1 MSIIDEWTGDLR
13 EVLAAE
19 PSTAAEVRIGI
30 FYTGVRL
37 TSGEVG
43 VAFSP
48 RDMSDTV
55 CCPRSAASAPPA
67 GRLAGQD
74 AWSLAAYAASDAPLD
89 RAVGVASLN
98 ALSAR
103 ALGRGTPRG
112 CNVIAGQDAL
122 DAAGVVPSDRVVLV
136 GAFTPFLKIL
146 KGNVA
151 DLRVV
156 DKHPAALREDE
167 ASLWRSPAQAL
178 ETIADASVVI
188 ISGSALVEG
197 GLDSLLEAAAGARQ
211 VVLAG
216 PTASPWPPTFF
227 ARGVDVI
234 GGVRITAGEKAM
246 QVVSEGGS
254 GYVLFSDV
262 GEKVTISRTD

>member
-1 MSIIDEWTGDLR
+1 MSIVDEWTRDLR
-13 EVLAAE
+13 DVLASE
-19 PSTAAEVRIGI
+19 PSTTADVRIGI

-37 TSGEVG
+37 ASGEVG

-55 CCPRSAASAPPA
+55 CCPRSASSAPLAGSLA
-67 GRLAGQD
+67 GRD
-74 AWSLAAYAASDAPLD
+74 AWSLAVYAASDAPLD
-89 RAVGVASLN
+89 RAVGIASLN

-103 ALGRGTPRG
+103 ALTRAVPHG
-112 CNVIAGQDAL
+112 CTLIPGQDAL
-122 DAAGVVPSDRVVLV
+122 DAAGVRPVDRVVLV
-136 GAFTPFLKIL
+136 GAFTPFLKVL
-146 KGNVA
+146 KGNVS
-151 DLRVV
+151 DLRVI
-156 DKHPAALREDE
+156 DKHPTALREDE
-167 ASLWRSPAQAL
+167 AALWRSPTRAF
-178 ETIADASVVI
+178 ETIADADVVI

-197 GLDSLLEAAAGARQ
+197 GLDGLLDAATAARR

-254 GYVLFSDV
+254 GYVLFNDV
-262 GEKVTISRTD
+262 GEKVTITRAG